1 MSQEQHKF
9 QIAVLMQKYNY
20 SFWCNAS
27 TSLATI
33 SFFCSAMEYIS
44 YTLVMG
50 NFVNHSNTTER

>member
-1 MSQEQHKF
+1 MY
-9 QIAVLMQKYNY
+9 MQKYNY

-44 YTLVMG
+44 STLVMG
-50 NFVNHSNTTER
+50 NFVNHSSITER